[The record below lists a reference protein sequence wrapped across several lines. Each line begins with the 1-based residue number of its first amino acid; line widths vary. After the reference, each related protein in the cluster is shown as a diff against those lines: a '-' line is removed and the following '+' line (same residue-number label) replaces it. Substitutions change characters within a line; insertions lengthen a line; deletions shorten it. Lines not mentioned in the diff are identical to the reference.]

1 MVDIRQTEQYANYLK
16 REGWI
21 VERIDNTNYF
31 TRKLPLIGSVLKLQ
45 RPEKIDF
52 NTIDRL
58 CRKYRVF
65 QIIVEPN
72 NEHQVSSIKYQGYKL
87 SKSPYLPSKTLQIDL
102 TQSQKTISDHFKKD
116 ARQALRK
123 IYDPERAKRVE
134 GGDYITTKEYSSP
147 SDIRKWRE
155 SWKKSVKF
163 NRYVPSS
170 ESLINLRSSFPH
182 NYSVFLASHNGS
194 TSSPQVISGAIFLR
208 TKDVAYYWYGFTDKE
223 GRTSLSQY
231 SLLYQGILWAKKTG
245 CTVFDFEGIYD
256 SRFPNKSW
264 LGFTH
269 FKCSFGGHEVEY
281 PGCYTKFRLPV

>member
-116 ARQALRK
+116 ARQ
-123 IYDPERAKRVE
+123 
-134 GGDYITTKEYSSP
+134 
-147 SDIRKWRE
+147 
-155 SWKKSVKF
+155 
-163 NRYVPSS
+163 
-170 ESLINLRSSFPH
+170 
-182 NYSVFLASHNGS
+182 
-194 TSSPQVISGAIFLR
+194 
-208 TKDVAYYWYGFTDKE
+208 
-223 GRTSLSQY
+223 
-231 SLLYQGILWAKKTG
+231 
-245 CTVFDFEGIYD
+245 
-256 SRFPNKSW
+256 
-264 LGFTH
+264 
-269 FKCSFGGHEVEY
+269 
-281 PGCYTKFRLPV
+281 